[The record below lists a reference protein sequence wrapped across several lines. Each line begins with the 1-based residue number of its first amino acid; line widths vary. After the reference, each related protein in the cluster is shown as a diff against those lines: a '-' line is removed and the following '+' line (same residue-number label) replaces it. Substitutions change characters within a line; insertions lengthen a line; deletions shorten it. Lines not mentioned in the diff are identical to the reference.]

1 MGTVTTLNVASKRL
15 SLIEAYRSVI
25 ADGYNAG
32 STFDRNTV
40 LVMIGFLAAAI
51 LALRVAGDE
60 PWAHRFQRAS
70 DDLHRDW
77 KSYTRVIPEL
87 CAEIDDR

>member
-1 MGTVTTLNVASKRL
+1 MGTVKALKVASSRI
-15 SLIEAYRSVI
+15 SLIDAYRSVI
-25 ADGYNAG
+25 ADCYNAG

-60 PWAHRFQRAS
+60 HWAHRFQRAS

-77 KSYTRVIPEL
+77 KSYIRVVPEL
-87 CAEIDDR
+87 CSEIDGR